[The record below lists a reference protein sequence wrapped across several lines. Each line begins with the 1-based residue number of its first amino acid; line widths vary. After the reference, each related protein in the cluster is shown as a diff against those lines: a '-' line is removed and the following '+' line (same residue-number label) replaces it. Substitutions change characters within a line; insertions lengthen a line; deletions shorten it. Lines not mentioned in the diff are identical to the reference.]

1 MIPQETVSRILDT
14 AQILDVV
21 EEFVTLRRRGQ
32 NYVGLCPFHN
42 EKTPSF
48 SVSPS
53 RNICKCFSCGKGGTP
68 IGFLMEHEQMTYPE
82 ALRWLARRYGIEIEE
97 RRMTQEE
104 VEAQTAREGMLAAN
118 DFAQQTW
125 ESDLYESEE
134 GRNVGLTYF
143 RERGFQDETIRR
155 FHLGYALESKTDLA
169 ERAMRAGHRR
179 DYLLR
184 TGLCYGDDPQRT
196 PICRFRGRVIFPFHS
211 LAGKTVAFGG
221 RVLLRVDHTAMKYVN
236 SPESEIYRKSNIL
249 YGIYEAKQEIAK
261 RDKCYLV
268 EGYTDVLSMS
278 QAGLR
283 NVVASSGTS
292 LTTGQ
297 IQMIQRFTR
306 NITVLYDGDAA
317 GIRASLRGIDML
329 LVEGMNVKVL
339 LLPQSEDPDSF
350 CRKHTA
356 QEVEEF
362 IAQNETDFIRFKT
375 SLLLKDAAH
384 DPQLRAQMIQSI
396 LQSIA
401 LIPDPITAS
410 VYVRET
416 SHAVDMP
423 ERDLTHAL
431 NLQRQQNYAAELRR
445 LETEQRRAQAEMERE
460 TRRLAE
466 VAEQRLDRG
475 SDAAETSAPAPATSP
490 TGDAATTPESETATP
505 PADAATASA
514 PIAQSDAEQG
524 APPADVDAPALA
536 PTSVDS
542 ASSVSATPL
551 GTAPAAPPRASL
563 PTDRFERGVIR
574 YIVRAGG
581 KTFTLAWRDPQL
593 GEQTEEWRVIDFI
606 GNELMQE
613 QIELRHP
620 LYARM
625 YQMAL
630 DATADPTVPFD
641 SIRYFTNQ
649 QDPDIARTALD
660 LLEDRYDALG
670 VAQHEEHLEVLVPR
684 CVLELKDAIVRL
696 QIADLKASLRR
707 PDADIVS
714 VMQQITRLNEIR
726 KALEK
731 DLGERIVTIG

>member
-97 RRMTQEE
+97 RQMTQEE

-125 ESDLYESEE
+125 ETDLYESEE

-196 PICRFRGRVIFPFHS
+196 PVCRFRGRVIFPFHS

-329 LVEGMNVKVL
+329 LLEGMNVKVL
-339 LLPQSEDPDSF
+339 LLPQPEDPDSF

-375 SLLLKDAAH
+375 SLLIKDAAH

-460 TRRLAE
+460 TQRLAE
-466 VAEQRLDRG
+466 VEEQRLDRG
-475 SDAAETSAPAPATSP
+475 SDEAGAAPSAATSATTPA
-490 TGDAATTPESETATP
+490 GDAATTP
-505 PADAATASA
+505 ADAKK
-514 PIAQSDAEQG
+514 QG
-524 APPADVDAPALA
+524 APSADADALA
-536 PTSVDS
+536 S
-542 ASSVSATPL
+542 
-551 GTAPAAPPRASL
+551 APPRASL

-574 YIVRAGG
+574 NIVRAGG

-630 DATADPTVPFD
+630 DATADPTAPFD
-641 SIRYFTNQ
+641 SVRFFANQ
-649 QDPDIARTALD
+649 QDPEIARTTLD

-670 VAQHEEHLEVLVPR
+670 IAQHEEHLEVLVPR
-684 CVLELKDAIVRL
+684 CVLELKNAIVRL
-696 QIADLKASLRR
+696 QIADLKASLRQ
-707 PDADIVS
+707 PGADIVS
-714 VMQQITRLNEIR
+714 VMQQITQLNEIR

-731 DLGERIVTIG
+731 DLGERIVTGV